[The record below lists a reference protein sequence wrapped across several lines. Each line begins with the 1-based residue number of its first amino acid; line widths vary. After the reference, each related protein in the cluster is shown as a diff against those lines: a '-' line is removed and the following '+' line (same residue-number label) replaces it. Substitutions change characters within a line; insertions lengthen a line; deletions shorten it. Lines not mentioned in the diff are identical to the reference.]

1 MTMKSLILMLFA
13 VSASFTALSCGGEGE
28 PADGPATDTTAALD
42 SVPPVTPETR
52 VDDRPLQEGF
62 IRARHILVSW
72 DGCGIQGVTR
82 SREEAAQLIGQI
94 QEQIASGEATFEE
107 LAYAW
112 SDCTTAP
119 DSGMLPDFSRG
130 AMIPEFENAAF
141 DLDSGQVSGVVET
154 DFGFHLIKRVR

>member
-1 MTMKSLILMLFA
+1 MTMKSLAFILLA
-13 VSASFTALSCGGEGE
+13 ACASFPVLSCGGEGE
-28 PADGPATDTTAALD
+28 PVDGSATDTTAATDVL
-42 SVPPVTPETR
+42 PPITPETR
-52 VDDRPLQEGF
+52 VDERPLQEGF
-62 IRARHILVSW
+62 IRARHILISW

-82 SREEAAQLIGQI
+82 SREEAAQLIQQI

-107 LAYAW
+107 LAFAW

-130 AMIPEFENAAF
+130 AMVLEFENAAF
-141 DLDSGQVSGVVET
+141 ALDSGQVSGVVET